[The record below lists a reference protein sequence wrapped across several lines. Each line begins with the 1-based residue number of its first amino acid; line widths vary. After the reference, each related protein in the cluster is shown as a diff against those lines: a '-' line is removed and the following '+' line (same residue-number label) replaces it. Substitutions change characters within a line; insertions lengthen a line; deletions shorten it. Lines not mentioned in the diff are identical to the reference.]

1 MQAAIPYIDI
11 LASAH
16 NLSSLRRLVR
26 QLAKVQRG
34 RQLRIDATPRYG
46 T

>member
-1 MQAAIPYIDI
+1 

-16 NLSSLRRLVR
+16 NLNSLRQLVR
-26 QLAKVQRG
+26 QLAKAQRG
-34 RQLRIDATPRYG
+34 RQLRIDVTTRYG